1 MRGFQRLT
9 AICLFSAALFAA
21 DNPFLGTWKLNS
33 AKSKGT
39 PGTMEKEATMVFEA
53 DGDKIKRTFT
63 GIDADGEKMHV
74 VGSIPWDGK
83 PHQVDG
89 PNGAPPAMVAVKRI
103 NDRTIAVTVTVNGN
117 VVTTGRSVVS
127 TDGKTLTGSF
137 KGEDPKGRKLD
148 NVEVMDKQ

>member
-1 MRGFQRLT
+1 MRGVQCLT
-9 AICLFSAALFAA
+9 AICIFSAALFAA
-21 DNPFLGTWKLNS
+21 DNPFLGTWKLNP

-39 PGTMEKEATMVFEA
+39 AGTMDKEATMVFEA
-53 DGDKIKRTFT
+53 DGDKIKRTFD
-63 GIDADGEKMHV
+63 GVNADGEKIHM

-103 NDRTIAVTVTVNGN
+103 NDRRVDITVTVNGK

-127 TDGKTLTGSF
+127 KDGKTLTGSF
-137 KGEDPKGRKLD
+137 KGEDPKGRKFD
-148 NVEVMDKQ
+148 NVEVMEKQ